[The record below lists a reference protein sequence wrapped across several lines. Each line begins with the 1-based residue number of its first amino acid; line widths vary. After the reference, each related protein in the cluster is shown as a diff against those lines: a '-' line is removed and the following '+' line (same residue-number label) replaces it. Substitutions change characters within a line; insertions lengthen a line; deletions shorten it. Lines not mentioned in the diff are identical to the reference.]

1 MSIPLGYYLTGVSEA
16 TFKVNFSRHHFRHAL
31 VIGKTGT
38 GKSTLL
44 RHLIAHAIA
53 NGLGVWVIDPHGDLI
68 NDAFSYIPK
77 DRLKDVLL
85 LDPEN
90 GRIPDIGLLDHP
102 DKKRALRA
110 RMTFLEAHAGPGWGP
125 ETARILRNVIR
136 AVLELFPHPNLLHVY
151 KMVVDDTYCAKMLEK
166 CKHPLTRKF
175 YQQYFVNT
183 IKKDRIKNFSH
194 PLNKIEE
201 LMEEGLREFFCQSKS
216 LNFRKLMDEQKIV
229 FCRVPTSYLETRQA
243 RVLGS
248 FILMK
253 LKIEAAR
260 RKERK
265 KQVWIIVDEYHNFT
279 DAIDVKS
286 TLAESRKYGTNYVMT
301 TQNLQQLRDEQ
312 RRIYNDRVVLGNVS
326 HIFAFR
332 MSAVDATQIAD
343 EFAQDDEDGKFKRT
357 PNFHYYALTV
367 TDGTPIPSNL
377 VELPEYPELE
387 GRFMPVRKV
396 SAWARENTGTPVG
409 DIAAKINKSL
419 EPTAEGSKPLKRLKR
434 KSHAA

>member
-1 MSIPLGYYLTGVSEA
+1 MNVPLGYYLTGISEA
-16 TFKVNFSRHHFRHAL
+16 PFHVNFSRHEFRHAL

-44 RHLIAHAIA
+44 RHIVAHAIA
-53 NGLGVWVIDPHGDLI
+53 NGLGVWVLDPHGDLI
-68 NDAFSYIPK
+68 NDAFSYIPEN
-77 DRLKDVLL
+77 RIKDVVS

-102 DKKRALRA
+102 DKQRALRA
-110 RMTFLEAHAGPGWGP
+110 CMTFIEAHAGAGWGP
-125 ETARILRNVIR
+125 ETARILRNIIR

-151 KMVVDDTYCAKMLEK
+151 KMVVDDDHGGNMLQK

-175 YQQYFVNT
+175 YRQYFVNT
-183 IKKDRIKNFSH
+183 SKKDRIKNFSH

-216 LNFRKLMDEQKIV
+216 LNFRKLMDDQKIV

-260 RKERK
+260 RRFRK
-265 KQVWIIVDEYHNFT
+265 RQVLIIVDEYHLFT
-279 DAIDVKS
+279 DATDVKS
-286 TLAESRKYGTNYVMT
+286 VLAESRKYGTGYIMT

-326 HIFAFR
+326 HIFALR
-332 MSAVDATQIAD
+332 MSAVDADQIAAEFGED
-343 EFAQDDEDGKFKRT
+343 EEYKKFIRT
-357 PNFHYYALTV
+357 PNFSYYALTV
-367 TDGTPIPSNL
+367 KDGAPVPSNL
-377 VELPEYPELE
+377 IELPEFPELD
-387 GRFMPVRKV
+387 GPFMPARKA
-396 SAWARENTGTPVG
+396 SAWARENTGTPVKE
-409 DIAAKINKSL
+409 IAMKINKAL
-419 EPTAEGSKPLKRLKR
+419 ETAEPKASAMRPKRR
-434 KSHAA
+434 AHAA